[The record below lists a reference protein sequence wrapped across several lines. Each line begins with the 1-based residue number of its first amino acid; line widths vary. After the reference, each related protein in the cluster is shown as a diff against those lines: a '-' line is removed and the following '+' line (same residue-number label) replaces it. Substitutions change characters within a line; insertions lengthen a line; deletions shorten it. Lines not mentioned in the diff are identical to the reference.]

1 MGERGPAMST
11 YTINGLDCEFKG
23 LHWDIIND
31 YHPTPHT
38 HLYIFKAHEPQGALF
53 LLNLVE
59 ILALVK
65 ALGRKKHIN
74 MTDGRYC
81 VLFEYIDTGCGTYT
95 IKALDKYASILCGPS
110 YMLVCPYHAADIA
123 SRRARIDIY
132 SRNINSAVISA
143 KTSGTP
149 LPQPCVDIV
158 QEWDNERD
166 NIAATLENDN
176 GRFISNHDEL

>member
-1 MGERGPAMST
+1 MST
-11 YTINGLDCEFKG
+11 YNINGLECEFKG

-65 ALGRKKHIN
+65 AIGRKKHIN

-81 VLFEYIDTGCGTYT
+81 VLFEYLDTGSGTYT

-110 YMLVCPYHAADIA
+110 YMLVNPYHVADIA
-123 SRRARIDIY
+123 SRRARMDIY

-143 KTSGTP
+143 KTSGKP
-149 LPQPCVDIV
+149 LTQPCVDIV

-176 GRFISNHDEL
+176 GRYISNHDEL